1 MSTPYKQTGT
11 EAPRGAAVANPAA
24 ITSAAAAAAPTKA
37 EYDALRDDV
46 VALRGTVAAL
56 ITALRDTNLVD

>member
-1 MSTPYKQTGT
+1 MAYKQTGN
-11 EAPRGAAVANPAA
+11 EAPRGAAVADPAA
-24 ITSAAAAAAPTKA
+24 ITSVAAAGATPTKA
-37 EYDALRDDV
+37 EYDALRADV